1 MLNIPPFLSFVTLY
15 ETYLRRCFAN
25 AGLSQQTLKLDDETT
40 VQFWGPNPEE
50 TARKTPVMLIHGF
63 GPVGLWQW
71 RKQVQCLVP
80 HFDVY
85 VPDLIFFGGSTTRSA
100 ERTEVFQA
108 ASVAKLADKLNLERF
123 HVVGTSYG
131 GFVAYH
137 VAQMWPERIR
147 KVVIASSGVNM
158 KKGDNEQLLGRAKL
172 ENIEDLMLPETAA
185 NLRTLMD
192 LAVYKRIAHMVPDFV
207 LNEFI
212 NRLYT
217 EKREEKIELL
227 KGLTLGREE
236 DPGISALQ
244 QDVLL
249 IWGDHDQL
257 FPLRMATELK
267 ELLGKKVKLEVMEN
281 TAHVPQIEDP
291 LRFNSILKDF
301 LCEEESF

>member
-15 ETYLRRCFAN
+15 ETYLRRCFTN
-25 AGLSQQTLKLDDETT
+25 AGLLLQTLKLDDETT
-40 VQFWGPNPEE
+40 IQFWGPNPGE
-50 TARKTPVMLIHGF
+50 TARKPPVMLIHGF
-63 GPVGLWQW
+63 GPVGIWQW
-71 RKQVQCLVP
+71 RKQVQCLTP

-85 VPDLIFFGGSTTRSA
+85 VPDLIFFGGSTTTCA

-108 ASVAKLADKLNLERF
+108 ASVAKLADKLNLDRF

-137 VAQMWPERIR
+137 VAQMRPERVG
-147 KVVIASSGVNM
+147 KVVIASSGANM
-158 KKGDNEQLLGRAKL
+158 RKGDNEQLLGRAKL
-172 ENIEDLMLPETAA
+172 EKIEDLMLPETAA

-192 LAVYKRIAHMVPDFV
+192 LAVYKRVAHVVPDFV

-212 NRLYT
+212 NRLYS
-217 EKREEKIELL
+217 ENRKEKIDLL
-227 KGLTLGREE
+227 KGLTLGRED
-236 DPGISALQ
+236 DPGIYALQ
-244 QDVLL
+244 QEVLL

-267 ELLGKKVKLEVMEN
+267 ELLGKKVKLEVMKN

-301 LCEEESF
+301 LCDDESS